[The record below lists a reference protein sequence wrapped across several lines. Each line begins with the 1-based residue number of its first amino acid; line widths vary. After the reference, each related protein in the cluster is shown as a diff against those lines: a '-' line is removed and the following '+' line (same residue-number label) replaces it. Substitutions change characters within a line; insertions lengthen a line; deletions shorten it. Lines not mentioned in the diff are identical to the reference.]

1 MTGRAIAETFAA
13 LLLALLFSIVG
24 AVLLGLSD
32 GTDAAGAFLDIGP
45 RLVLGVLWPTL
56 ILWTA
61 LVLIGNI
68 KNRRRG
74 SGTKFLTGV
83 MSTIATCLVTPVGWL
98 VFSLFAG
105 DWGVLLF
112 AVALA
117 PTVIFFVA
125 ALVALALVHL
135 VFLRRRA
142 ATAVVD

>member
-13 LLLALLFSIVG
+13 LLLALLLSIVG

-83 MSTIATCLVTPVGWL
+83 MSTIATGLATPVGWL

-135 VFLRRRA
+135 VFFRRRA
-142 ATAVVD
+142 TTAVVD